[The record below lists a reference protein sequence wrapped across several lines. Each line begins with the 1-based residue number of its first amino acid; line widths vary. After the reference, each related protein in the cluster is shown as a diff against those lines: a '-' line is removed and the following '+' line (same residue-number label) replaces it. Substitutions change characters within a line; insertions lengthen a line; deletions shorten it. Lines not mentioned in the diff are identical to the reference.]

1 MSLRLFV
8 ALDLPPDARAALAAF
23 RDRAADPELWRPLSD
38 DSLHLTLAFLGHRP
52 ESDVERVATVLRRP
66 PGPAPRLALAAALAL
81 PPRRPRVLG
90 AAIADP
96 DGTLARLH
104 EGLSA
109 GLEKAGTYEPEAR
122 PFRPH
127 VTVAR
132 LRPGARASRTAVP
145 APAPLEFHATA
156 VTLYASHPRRSG
168 SRYEVLSSI
177 SLSDPHARH

>member
-8 ALDLPPDARAALAAF
+8 ALDLPPEARAALAAF
-23 RDRAADPELWRPLSD
+23 RDAAADPQAWRPLSD

-52 ESDVERVATVLRRP
+52 ESDVERVAAVLQRP
-66 PGPAPRLALAAALAL
+66 PGPAPRLALASALAL

-96 DGTLARLH
+96 DGTLARLQ
-104 EGLSA
+104 EGLCTALELA
-109 GLEKAGTYEPEAR
+109 GAYEPEAR

-132 LRPGARASRTAVP
+132 LRPGTKAPRTAVP
-145 APAPLEFHATA
+145 PPAPLEFHGTA
-156 VTLYASHPRRSG
+156 VTLYESRLRRSG
-168 SRYEVLSSI
+168 AGYEALSSVA
-177 SLSDPHARH
+177 LSEPQPRD

>member
-23 RDRAADPELWRPLSD
+23 RDRAADPELWRPLGD

-52 ESDVERVATVLRRP
+52 ESDVERVVAVLRRP
-66 PGPAPRLALAAALAL
+66 PGPAPRLALGGALAL

-90 AAIADP
+90 AAIVDP
-96 DGTLARLH
+96 DGTLALLQ
-104 EGLSA
+104 EGLTV
-109 GLEKAGTYEPEAR
+109 GLEKAGTYEPESR

-132 LRPGARASRTAVP
+132 LRPGARASRVAVP
-145 APAPLEFHATA
+145 PPAPLEFHGSA
-156 VTLYASHPRRSG
+156 VTLYASRLRRARA
-168 SRYEVLSSI
+168 RYEILSSI
-177 SLSDPHARH
+177 SLSDPHARD